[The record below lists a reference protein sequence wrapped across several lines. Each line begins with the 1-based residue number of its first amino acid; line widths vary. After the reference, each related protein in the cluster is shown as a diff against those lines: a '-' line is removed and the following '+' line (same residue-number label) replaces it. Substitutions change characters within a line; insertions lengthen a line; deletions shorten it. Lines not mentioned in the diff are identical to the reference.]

1 MQPQSTSSD
10 YILPFD
16 NIPQGKSPNQRLLGP
31 AGLMHV
37 SSSPKYILVMQLKK
51 ERCLLLRKPLL
62 HKSPK
67 MSALQLR
74 VGRSG
79 LQLNIISTS
88 PDDIGYGVGDLVTLT
103 LLSDTLSIVLRADN
117 GPCVSGAHNT
127 IVTARAGKDLI
138 SSLVSARH
146 FKDACDKSLTPYE
159 FVEGMKKKGIRVPGI
174 GHRIKE

>member
-37 SSSPKYILVMQLKK
+37 SSSPKLKK

-88 PDDIGYGVGDLVTLT
+88 PDDIGYGVGDVIS
-103 LLSDTLSIVLRADN
+103 LLWFKRSLPLLRADN